1 MISAANELA
10 WLCAALSQA
19 LQSFKKVVLLNDRKT
34 GGAYSKN
41 VLEEAFSL
49 FMK

>member
-10 WLCAALSQA
+10 WLCSALSQA
-19 LQSFKKVVLLNDRKT
+19 LQSFKKVVLLNDGKT